1 MGETLA
7 GNLQPEKSDGGGG
20 GRTLPFLGSL
30 ALLPS
35 HAPPR
40 LSLRLKTKS
49 PIIGRGG
56 KIFFK
61 NWLIICAL

>member
-7 GNLQPEKSDGGGG
+7 GNLQPEKSDGGG
-20 GRTLPFLGSL
+20 RSLPFLGSL

-49 PIIGRGG
+49 PIIGRDG